1 MFNSANILERLRNGE
16 TPEDIANEM
25 TNALNK
31 AQDELNAEKAKV
43 AQEQEKNEQLDAL
56 AARIAHDVNEYLEV
70 AIGTKL
76 VDEERMTGREV
87 RELADGLS
95 PLMDLLKDMKVSV
108 SETPH
113 SKTIKINSPADI
125 KVKSPEAVFA
135 KFFKELGL

>member
-31 AQDELNAEKAKV
+31 AQDELKAEKAKA
-43 AQEQEKNEQLDAL
+43 AQEQEKEEKLDAL
-56 AARIAHDVNEYLEV
+56 AERIAADVNEYLEA
-70 AIGTKL
+70 AIGTEFS
-76 VDEERMTGREV
+76 DEERMTGKEV
-87 RELADGLS
+87 RELADGFA
-95 PLMDLLKDMKVSV
+95 PLLDLVKNMKVSV

-113 SKTIKINSPADI
+113 SKTIKVSSPSV
-125 KVKSPEAVFA
+125 KVKSPEDVFA

>member
-31 AQDELNAEKAKV
+31 AQDELKAEKAKA
-43 AQEQEKNEQLDAL
+43 AQEQEKEEKLNVL
-56 AARIAHDVNEYLEV
+56 AERVAAAVNEYLEA
-70 AIGTKL
+70 AIGAEFS
-76 VDEERMTGREV
+76 DEERMTGKEV
-87 RELADGLS
+87 RDLADGLA

-113 SKTIKINSPADI
+113 SKTIKVSSPSV

>member
-31 AQDELNAEKAKV
+31 AQDELKAEKAKA
-43 AQEQEKNEQLDAL
+43 AQEQEKEEKLNVL
-56 AARIAHDVNEYLEV
+56 AERVAAAVNEYLE
-70 AIGTKL
+70 AAAGIKL
-76 VDEERMTGREV
+76 SDEERMTAKEV

-113 SKTIKINSPADI
+113 SKTIKVSSPSV

>member
-31 AQDELNAEKAKV
+31 AQDELKAEKAKA
-43 AQEQEKNEQLDAL
+43 AQEQEKEEKRNVL
-56 AARIAHDVNEYLEV
+56 AERVAAAVNEYLE
-70 AIGTKL
+70 AAAGIKL
-76 VDEERMTGREV
+76 SDEERMTAKEV
-87 RELADGLS
+87 RDLTDELT
-95 PLMDLLKDMKVSV
+95 PLMGLLKDLKVSV

-113 SKTIKINSPADI
+113 SKTVKVSSPSV

>member
-31 AQDELNAEKAKV
+31 AQDELKAEKAKA
-43 AQEQEKNEQLDAL
+43 AQEQEKKEKLNVL
-56 AARIAHDVNEYLEV
+56 AERVAAAVNEYLE
-70 AIGTKL
+70 AATGIKL
-76 VDEERMTGREV
+76 NDEERATGKEV
-87 RELADGLS
+87 RELADSLT
-95 PLMDLLKDMKVSV
+95 PLMDLVKDMKVSV

-113 SKTIKINSPADI
+113 SKTIKVSSPSV
-125 KVKSPEAVFA
+125 KVKSPEDVFA

>member
-1 MFNSANILERLRNGE
+1 MFNSTNILERLRNGE

-31 AQDELNAEKAKV
+31 AQDELKAEKAKA
-43 AQEQEKNEQLDAL
+43 AQEQERKEKLNVL
-56 AARIAHDVNEYLEV
+56 AERVAATVNEYLE
-70 AIGTKL
+70 AAAGIEL
-76 VDEERMTGREV
+76 SDEERMTAKEV

-113 SKTIKINSPADI
+113 SKTIKVSSPSI
-125 KVKSPEAVFA
+125 KVKSPEDVFA

>member
-31 AQDELNAEKAKV
+31 AQDELKAEKAKA
-43 AQEQEKNEQLDAL
+43 AQEQEKEEKLNVL
-56 AARIAHDVNEYLEV
+56 AERVAAAVNEYLE
-70 AIGTKL
+70 AAAGIQL
-76 VDEERMTGREV
+76 SDEERMTGKEV

-113 SKTIKINSPADI
+113 SKTIKVSSPSV
-125 KVKSPEAVFA
+125 KVKSPEDVFA

>member
-31 AQDELNAEKAKV
+31 AQDELKAEKAKA
-43 AQEQEKNEQLDAL
+43 AQEQEKEEKLDAL
-56 AARIAHDVNEYLEV
+56 AERVAAAVNEYLEV
-70 AIGTKL
+70 AAGIEL
-76 VDEERMTGREV
+76 SDEERMTGREV
-87 RELADGLS
+87 RELADSLA
-95 PLMDLLKDMKVSV
+95 PLMDLVKDLKVSV

-113 SKTIKINSPADI
+113 SKTIKVSSPSV

>member
-16 TPEDIANEM
+16 APEDIANEM

-31 AQDELNAEKAKV
+31 AQDELKAEKAKA
-43 AQEQEKNEQLDAL
+43 AQEQEKEEKLDAL
-56 AARIAHDVNEYLEV
+56 AERVAAAVNEYLEV
-70 AIGTKL
+70 AAGIKL
-76 VDEERMTGREV
+76 SDEERITAKEV
-87 RELADGLS
+87 RDLTDGLA

-113 SKTIKINSPADI
+113 SKTIKVSSPSV
-125 KVKSPEAVFA
+125 KVKSPEDVFA

>member
-31 AQDELNAEKAKV
+31 AQDELKAEKAKA
-43 AQEQEKNEQLDAL
+43 AQKQEKEEKLDAL
-56 AARIAHDVNEYLEV
+56 AERIAADMNEYLE
-70 AIGTKL
+70 AAAGIEL
-76 VDEERMTGREV
+76 SDEERMTAKEV
-87 RELADGLS
+87 RDLTDGLT
-95 PLMDLLKDMKVSV
+95 PLMDLLKNMKVSV

-113 SKTIKINSPADI
+113 SKTIKINSPSV

>member
-31 AQDELNAEKAKV
+31 AQDELKAEKAKA
-43 AQEQEKNEQLDAL
+43 AQEQEKEEKLNAL
-56 AARIAHDVNEYLEV
+56 AERIATDVNEYLEA
-70 AIGTKL
+70 AISTEFS
-76 VDEERMTGREV
+76 DEERMTGQEV
-87 RELADGLS
+87 RELADGFA
-95 PLMDLLKDMKVSV
+95 PLLDLVKNMKVSV

-113 SKTIKINSPADI
+113 SKTIKVSSPSV

>member
-31 AQDELNAEKAKV
+31 AQDELKAEKAKA
-43 AQEQEKNEQLDAL
+43 AQEQEKEEKLNVL
-56 AARIAHDVNEYLEV
+56 AERVAAAVNEYLEV
-70 AIGTKL
+70 AAGIEL
-76 VDEERMTGREV
+76 SDEERMTGKEV

-113 SKTIKINSPADI
+113 SKTIKVSSPSI
-125 KVKSPEAVFA
+125 KVKSPEDVFA

>member
-31 AQDELNAEKAKV
+31 AQDELKAEKAKA
-43 AQEQEKNEQLDAL
+43 AQEQEKEEKLNVL
-56 AARIAHDVNEYLEV
+56 AERVAAAVNEYLAVE
-70 AIGTKL
+70 AGIEL
-76 VDEERMTGREV
+76 SDEERMTGKEV
-87 RELADGLS
+87 RELADGLT

-113 SKTIKINSPADI
+113 SKTIKVSSPSI
-125 KVKSPEAVFA
+125 KVKSPEDVFA

>member
-31 AQDELNAEKAKV
+31 AQDELKAEKAKAV
-43 AQEQEKNEQLDAL
+43 QEQEKEEKLNVL
-56 AARIAHDVNEYLEV
+56 AERVAAAVNEYLE
-70 AIGTKL
+70 AAAGIEL
-76 VDEERMTGREV
+76 SDEERMTAKEV
-87 RELADGLS
+87 RDLTDGLA
-95 PLMDLLKDMKVSV
+95 PLMDLVKDMKVSV

-113 SKTIKINSPADI
+113 SKTIKVN
-125 KVKSPEAVFA
+125 SPEAVFA

>member
-31 AQDELNAEKAKV
+31 AQDELKAEKVKA
-43 AQEQEKNEQLDAL
+43 AQEQEKKEQLNVL
-56 AARIAHDVNEYLEV
+56 AERVAAAVNEYLEV
-70 AIGTKL
+70 AAGIELTG
-76 VDEERMTGREV
+76 EERITAKEV
-87 RELADGLS
+87 RDLTDELT

-113 SKTIKINSPADI
+113 SKTIKVSSPSV

>member
-31 AQDELNAEKAKV
+31 AQDELKAEKAKA
-43 AQEQEKNEQLDAL
+43 AQEQEKEEKLDAL
-56 AARIAHDVNEYLEV
+56 AERIAADMNEYLEAV
-70 AIGTKL
+70 IGAEFS
-76 VDEERMTGREV
+76 DEERMTGKEV
-87 RELADGLS
+87 RELADEFA
-95 PLMDLLKDMKVSV
+95 PLMDLMKSMKVSV

-113 SKTIKINSPADI
+113 SKTIKVSSPSV
-125 KVKSPEAVFA
+125 KVKSPETVFA

>member
-31 AQDELNAEKAKV
+31 AQDELKAEKAKA
-43 AQEQEKNEQLDAL
+43 AQEQEKEEKLNVL
-56 AARIAHDVNEYLEV
+56 AERVAAAVNEYLE
-70 AIGTKL
+70 AAAGIEL
-76 VDEERMTGREV
+76 SDEERMTAKEV

-95 PLMDLLKDMKVSV
+95 PLMDLLKDMKISV

-113 SKTIKINSPADI
+113 SKTIKVSSPSVKI
-125 KVKSPEAVFA
+125 KSPEDVFA

>member
-31 AQDELNAEKAKV
+31 AQDELKAEKAKA
-43 AQEQEKNEQLDAL
+43 AQEQEKEEKLNVL
-56 AARIAHDVNEYLEV
+56 AERVAAAVNEYLE
-70 AIGTKL
+70 AAAGIKL
-76 VDEERMTGREV
+76 SDEERTTGKEV
-87 RELADGLS
+87 RDLADGLS

-113 SKTIKINSPADI
+113 SKTIKVSSPDI

>member
-31 AQDELNAEKAKV
+31 AQDELKAEKAKA
-43 AQEQEKNEQLDAL
+43 AQEQEKEEKLNVL
-56 AARIAHDVNEYLEV
+56 AERVAAAVDEYLE
-70 AIGTKL
+70 AAAGIKL
-76 VDEERMTGREV
+76 SDEERMTAKEV
-87 RELADGLS
+87 RDLADGLS

-113 SKTIKINSPADI
+113 SKTIKVSSPSV

>member
-31 AQDELNAEKAKV
+31 AQDELKAEKVKA
-43 AQEQEKNEQLDAL
+43 AQEQEKKEQLNVL
-56 AARIAHDVNEYLEV
+56 AERVAAAVNEYLE
-70 AIGTKL
+70 AAAGIEL
-76 VDEERMTGREV
+76 SDEERMTAKEV
-87 RELADGLS
+87 RDLTDELT

-113 SKTIKINSPADI
+113 SKTIKVSSPSV

>member
-31 AQDELNAEKAKV
+31 AQDELKAEKAKA
-43 AQEQEKNEQLDAL
+43 AQEQEKEEKLNVL
-56 AARIAHDVNEYLEV
+56 AERVAAAVNEYLEA
-70 AIGTKL
+70 AIGTEFS
-76 VDEERMTGREV
+76 DEERITAKEV
-87 RELADGLS
+87 RDLTDGLA
-95 PLMDLLKDMKVSV
+95 PLMDLVKDMKVSV

-113 SKTIKINSPADI
+113 SKTIKVSSPSI
-125 KVKSPEAVFA
+125 KVKSPEDVFA

>member
-31 AQDELNAEKAKV
+31 AQDELKAEKAKA
-43 AQEQEKNEQLDAL
+43 AQEQEKKEQLNVL
-56 AARIAHDVNEYLEV
+56 AERVAVAVNEYLE
-70 AIGTKL
+70 AAAGIEL
-76 VDEERMTGREV
+76 SDEERMTGREV
-87 RELADGLS
+87 RELADGLT

-113 SKTIKINSPADI
+113 SKTIKVSSPSV

>member
-31 AQDELNAEKAKV
+31 AQDELKAEKAKA
-43 AQEQEKNEQLDAL
+43 AQEQEKEEKLDAL
-56 AARIAHDVNEYLEV
+56 AERVAAAVNEYLE
-70 AIGTKL
+70 AETGIEL
-76 VDEERMTGREV
+76 SDEERMTGREV
-87 RELADGLS
+87 RELADSLA
-95 PLMDLLKDMKVSV
+95 PLMDLVKDLKVSV

-113 SKTIKINSPADI
+113 SKTIKISSPSV
-125 KVKSPEAVFA
+125 KVKSPEDVFA

>member
-31 AQDELNAEKAKV
+31 AQDELKAEKAKAV
-43 AQEQEKNEQLDAL
+43 QEQEKEEKLNVL
-56 AARIAHDVNEYLEV
+56 AERVAATVNEYLEA

-76 VDEERMTGREV
+76 IDEERITAKEV
-87 RELADGLS
+87 RELADELA
-95 PLMDLLKDMKVSV
+95 PLMDLVKDLKVSV
-108 SETPH
+108 TKTPH
-113 SKTIKINSPADI
+113 SKTIKVNSPSV
-125 KVKSPEAVFA
+125 KVKSPEDVFA

>member
-31 AQDELNAEKAKV
+31 AQDELKAEKAKA
-43 AQEQEKNEQLDAL
+43 AQEQEKEEKLNVL
-56 AARIAHDVNEYLEV
+56 AERVAAAVNEYLE
-70 AIGTKL
+70 AAAGIEL
-76 VDEERMTGREV
+76 SDEERMTAKEV
-87 RELADGLS
+87 RDLTDGLT
-95 PLMDLLKDMKVSV
+95 PLMDLVKSMKVSV
-108 SETPH
+108 SKTPH
-113 SKTIKINSPADI
+113 SKTV

>member
-31 AQDELNAEKAKV
+31 AQDELKAEKAKA
-43 AQEQEKNEQLDAL
+43 AQEQEKEEKLNVL
-56 AARIAHDVNEYLEV
+56 AERIAADVNEYLE
-70 AIGTKL
+70 ATIGTKF

-113 SKTIKINSPADI
+113 SKTIKVSSPSA

>member
-31 AQDELNAEKAKV
+31 AQDEIKAEKVKA
-43 AQEQEKNEQLDAL
+43 AQEQEKKEQLNVL
-56 AARIAHDVNEYLEV
+56 AERVAAAVNEYLE
-70 AIGTKL
+70 AAAGIEL
-76 VDEERMTGREV
+76 SDEERMTAKEV
-87 RELADGLS
+87 RDLTDELT

-113 SKTIKINSPADI
+113 SKTIKVSSPSV

>member
-31 AQDELNAEKAKV
+31 AQDELKAEKAKA
-43 AQEQEKNEQLDAL
+43 AQEQEKEEKLNVL
-56 AARIAHDVNEYLEV
+56 AERVAAAVNEYLE
-70 AIGTKL
+70 AAAGIDLT
-76 VDEERMTGREV
+76 DEERMTAKEV
-87 RELADGLS
+87 RDLTDGLT
-95 PLMDLLKDMKVSV
+95 PLMDLLKNMKVSV

-113 SKTIKINSPADI
+113 SKTIKVSSPSV
-125 KVKSPEAVFA
+125 KVKSPEDVFA

>member
-31 AQDELNAEKAKV
+31 AQDDLKAEKAKA
-43 AQEQEKNEQLDAL
+43 AQEQEKEEKLNVL
-56 AARIAHDVNEYLEV
+56 AERVAAAVNEYLEA
-70 AIGTKL
+70 AIGAKF
-76 VDEERMTGREV
+76 VDEERMTAKEV
-87 RELADGLS
+87 RDLTDGLA
-95 PLMDLLKDMKVSV
+95 PLMDLVKDMKVSV

-113 SKTIKINSPADI
+113 SKTIKVSSPSA

>member
-31 AQDELNAEKAKV
+31 AQDELKAEKAKA
-43 AQEQEKNEQLDAL
+43 AQEQEKEEKLNVL
-56 AARIAHDVNEYLEV
+56 AERVAAAVDEYLE
-70 AIGTKL
+70 AAAGIEL
-76 VDEERMTGREV
+76 SDEERMTAKEV

-113 SKTIKINSPADI
+113 SKTIKVSSPSI
-125 KVKSPEAVFA
+125 KVKSPEDVFA